1 MNTSTLVKKVLPYAA
16 ATTGAVTNGTI
27 IDLGSPTEG
36 GFDSVRFTLSPG
48 IVLATGTI
56 LMKAYCGNVST
67 LTDGAYATTQVLV
80 TAPTPTTKTDVP
92 VHLDIVRPGKRY
104 VRLDYTLAA
113 ANTAVDC
120 VLATLYNSKNKPT
133 VQPNA
138 DSKTS
143 VNMG

>member
-1 MNTSTLVKKVLPYAA
+1 MNKSTLVTKVLPYAA
-16 ATTGAVTNGTI
+16 AGTGAVTNGAI

-36 GFDSVRFTLSPG
+36 GFDSVRFILSPG

-56 LMKAYCGNVST
+56 LMKAYCGNASN
-67 LTDGAYATTQVLV
+67 LADGAYATTQVLV
-80 TAPTPTTKTDVP
+80 TAPTPTDKTNVP
-92 VHLDIVRPGKRY
+92 VMLDIVRPGKRY
-104 VRLDYTLAA
+104 VRLDYTLAV

-120 VLATLYNSKNKPT
+120 VIAERYNSKNKPT
-133 VQPNA
+133 VLPNA